1 MKRTWLTFLLIL
13 FMMQVARSQSMFNEF
28 ISLSRPEKW
37 WVMMHP
43 FIAKKA
49 SEAAKKARIA
59 AKKQKQNPA
68 LDSLYNGGR
77 IDAFK
82 HAYWMALMVREMKS
96 KKAKKLGIA
105 HEKGNYLDFKK
116 RRGEDGAVPTKE
128 NNEMDLYN
136 NIAGIKIGEKF
147 SEIPNDSLQKIIIDS
162 IAVGYL
168 KIIKQNE
175 DGIFLDS
182 NGNIILQGN
191 IKGRW
196 ETPRVL
202 VPSDFGLKGKKGK

>member
-1 MKRTWLTFLLIL
+1 MKRAWLTFLLIL
-13 FMMQVARSQSMFNEF
+13 FMMQSAHSQSMFNEF
-28 ISLSRPEKW
+28 IGLSRPEKW
-37 WVMMHP
+37 WVIMHP

-59 AKKQKQNPA
+59 AKRQRQNPA
-68 LDSLYNGGR
+68 LDSIYNGGR

-116 RRGEDGAVPTKE
+116 HRGEDGALPTKE

-136 NIAGIKIGEKF
+136 NMAGLKIGRKF
-147 SEIPNDSLQKIIIDS
+147 NEIPEDSLQDIIIDS
-162 IAVGYL
+162 IMVGYL
-168 KIIKQNE
+168 KVIKHNE
-175 DGIFLDS
+175 KGDFLDS
-182 NGNIILQGN
+182 NGNIILPAN
-191 IKGRW
+191 IKGIW
-196 ETPRVL
+196 KTPRVL
-202 VPSDFGLKGKKGK
+202 VPSAYGEKDQ